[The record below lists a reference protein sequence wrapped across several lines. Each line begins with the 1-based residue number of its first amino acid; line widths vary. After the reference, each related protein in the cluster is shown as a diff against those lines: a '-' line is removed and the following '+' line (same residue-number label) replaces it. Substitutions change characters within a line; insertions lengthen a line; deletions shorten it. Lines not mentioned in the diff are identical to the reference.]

1 MVEQSGGGP
10 IIYRTGQSLREW
22 LYGYNEPFNGKL
34 RDELLNGEIFYTLKE
49 ATIMI
54 ERWRIHYNTK
64 RPHTSL
70 GYRPP
75 APETIQ
81 IPNTIMTYEN

>member
-1 MVEQSGGGP
+1 M
-10 IIYRTGQSLREW
+10 
-22 LYGYNEPFNGKL
+22 FH
-34 RDELLNGEIFYTLKE
+34 ELKIFHSEGIEYHRGLMTEFYEMSSNLLTSKDAFHTSNNTLTE
-49 ATIMI
+49 AKIMI
-54 ERWRIHYNTK
+54 ERWRVHYNTI

-81 IPNTIMTYEN
+81 IQNTNMNYEN